1 MKPRY
6 TRLIRKGGLSL
17 PIPSQL
23 RKQAELPLRQSGK
36 MFPHTGRTVLCEPP
50 LQRGTWAQ
58 RQGRYGG
65 DYGKDESVQPSPS
78 PEERVKGQTLSAD
91 HSMVSIS
98 QCGGSSLLKPEIQ
111 ILSTFHFW
119 GNIWS
124 RKTRTEDMRTHQP
137 DSPCCLQ
144 TQRLGHRPPAQRQA
158 DSLAWPSRHA
168 CLLRSLPQTQ
178 NTTFQISLHKSALPG
193 KSGSCLCWLSPQLGR
208 LLRRKGSR
216 GCRRERENIGLI
228 FREHASK
235 DFQQQRL
242 MTDLLL
248 ANTALCS

>member
-1 MKPRY
+1 MII
-6 TRLIRKGGLSL
+6 LW
-17 PIPSQL
+17 SQL
-23 RKQAELPLRQSGK
+23 ASAVAPPFGSQRSRYSALFTSGEISEAEKPGLR
-36 MFPHTGRTVLCEPP
+36 T
-50 LQRGTWAQ
+50 
-58 RQGRYGG
+58 
-65 DYGKDESVQPSPS
+65 
-78 PEERVKGQTLSAD
+78 
-91 HSMVSIS
+91 
-98 QCGGSSLLKPEIQ
+98 CG
-111 ILSTFHFW
+111 
-119 GNIWS
+119 
-124 RKTRTEDMRTHQP
+124 HQP

-144 TQRLGHRPPAQRQA
+144 TQRPGHRPPAQRQA

-178 NTTFQISLHKSALPG
+178 NTTFQISLRKSALPG

-208 LLRRKGSR
+208 LSRRKGSR

-248 ANTALCS
+248 ANTAFCS